1 MAEILQFTRTRLPER
16 RRRGP
21 ATILPFIGVR
31 YERVDTNTAPERRP
45 ADALRP
51 ELTGLQPEL

>member
-21 ATILPFIGVR
+21 ATILPFVGVR
-31 YERVDTNTAPERRP
+31 YERLEKKPGEMRP
-45 ADALRP
+45 APVRPRELNSLHP
-51 ELTGLQPEL
+51 EL

>member
-1 MAEILQFTRTRLPER
+1 MAEILQFVQPRLPPR

-31 YERVDTNTAPERRP
+31 YERTEPGQTTETRP
-45 ADALRP
+45 VPPLPPQVTGLPP
-51 ELTGLQPEL
+51 EL